1 MKKITCIFLVLLF
14 ALSLPL
20 TSCVALNTEPKV
32 PVIPKGYLAYDNGD
46 ITFAYP
52 EKWIVNDGSV
62 VMIVNESGVGNNIT
76 VTYEQYSD
84 MYSTMTAETFNSTL
98 KPMLDASG
106 ITVSNTVVE
115 QVKNEVSTEITK
127 ISYSANANGVSM
139 KQTMFICAA
148 GNRNYIITVTETTGD
163 AQLVKNVFETLY
175 VK

>member
-1 MKKITCIFLVLLF
+1 MKKITCIFLVLLL
-14 ALSLPL
+14 ALALPL
-20 TSCVALNTEPKV
+20 TSCVALNTEPKA

-98 KPMLDASG
+98 KPMLDAAG
-106 ITVSNTVVE
+106 IAVSNTVVE

-139 KQTMFICAA
+139 KQTMLICAA
-148 GNRNYIITVTETTGD
+148 GNRNYII
-163 AQLVKNVFETLY
+163 QLVKNVFETLY